1 ATAEL
6 GLGAGA
12 GQFGLGPGQG
22 GAVGALVDHEQH
34 LVLLHLLAFLVG
46 DAFDVTGHARPQLYG
61 LHRLDAAGEL
71 APGPE
76 LALRHFGHAD
86 FRRRRHAIA
95 GGGLAAAAGCNGQRG
110 QAEQAKCPAQG
121 DLADGTRVSVLPV
134 VARVHGGRASVQ
146 VGFGAVATASAGS
159 GGIGSSRR
167 TASCDCRSANAAQT
181 WRPTSRALGHSR
193 HRCRLSWPLQT
204 GEAITNCWTRTGS
217 PANSSCSTR
226 SNMRCAAAATD
237 SWP

>member
-1 ATAEL
+1 GGSGGLGGVGGGAALVEFLGGNPPLPGQAFGAGGFATAGL

-34 LVLLHLLAFLVG
+34 LILLHLLAFLVG

-110 QAEQAKCPAQG
+110 QAEQAKCPAQD
-121 DLADGTRVSVLPV
+121 DLADGTRVSVLPI
-134 VARVHGGRASVQ
+134 VARVHWGGEPLFKWGSGRWRPLRQ
-146 VGFGAVATASAGS
+146 EAVASATAGEPLRATAG
-159 GGIGSSRR
+159 
-167 TASCDCRSANAAQT
+167 
-181 WRPTSRALGHSR
+181 RPTR
-193 HRCRLSWPLQT
+193 
-204 GEAITNCWTRTGS
+204 
-217 PANSSCSTR
+217 
-226 SNMRCAAAATD
+226 
-237 SWP
+237 